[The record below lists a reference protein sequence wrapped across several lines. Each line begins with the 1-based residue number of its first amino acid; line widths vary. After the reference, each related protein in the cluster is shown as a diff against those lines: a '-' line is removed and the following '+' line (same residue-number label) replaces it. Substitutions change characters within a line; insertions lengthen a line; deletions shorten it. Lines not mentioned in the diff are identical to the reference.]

1 MKTEITISFESE
13 QLDALEFAL
22 RKENTN
28 VQSRMEDALRQLYE
42 TTVPEAVREYI
53 DSKLEPTPRPRRNSR
68 ARQEALA
75 QPIPPTAQLRMPTTQ
90 PVPPVTLPP
99 LPSQNRGDR

>member
-28 VQSRMEDALRQLYE
+28 VQSRLEDALKCLYE
-42 TTVPEAVREYI
+42 TTVPESVREYI
-53 DSKLEPTPRPRRNSR
+53 DSKLEPVPRPRRSSR
-68 ARQEALA
+68 AQREGAVRL
-75 QPIPPTAQLRMPTTQ
+75 I
-90 PVPPVTLPP
+90 PPVTLPP
-99 LPSQNRGDR
+99 LPPQNRGDG

>member
-13 QLDALEFAL
+13 QLDALEFSL
-22 RKENTN
+22 RKENAT

-42 TTVPEAVREYI
+42 TTVPESVREYV

-68 ARQEALA
+68 ARQETLA
-75 QPIPPTAQLRMPTTQ
+75 QPIPPTAQLRSPTTQ
-90 PVPPVTLPP
+90 PIPPVTLPP
-99 LPSQNRGDR
+99 LPPQNQGDG